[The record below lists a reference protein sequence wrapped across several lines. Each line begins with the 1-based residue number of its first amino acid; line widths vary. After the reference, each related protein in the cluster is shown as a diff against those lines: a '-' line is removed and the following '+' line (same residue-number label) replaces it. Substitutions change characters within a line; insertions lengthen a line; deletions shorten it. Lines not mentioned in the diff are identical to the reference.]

1 MTNKTKAMH
10 TERYLMAIF
19 MALAIAFAFPVS
31 LLSQEI
37 EVKVEEDDEEDPWAD
52 HEFAYEDEVLLDF
65 FDINR
70 EISKMRQETQEEI
83 AKVADEHGLSMER
96 FQQIAN
102 AAQIGQLGGG
112 NFTDEE
118 VEAFNNV
125 APLVT
130 QLQRQ
135 MQQEAQEIITEGDL
149 SMEKYREIL
158 GSFREDTEL
167 QEYVTYLARERARQE
182 ILEERK
188 EEARRKLEEEKKKE
202 EEEEEEEEG
211 EEGN

>member
-1 MTNKTKAMH
+1 MTNNTKAMYA
-10 TERYLMAIF
+10 EKYLMAIF
-19 MALAIAFAFPVS
+19 IAVAIAFAFPVS

-37 EVKVEEDDEEDPWAD
+37 EVKVEENDEEDPWED

-70 EISKMRQETQEEI
+70 EISRMRQETQQEI

-102 AAQIGQLGGG
+102 AAQIGQLDGG

-125 APLVT
+125 APMVT

-135 MQQEAQEIITEGDL
+135 MQQEVQVIVDEGDL
-149 SMEKYREIL
+149 SMDKYREIL
-158 GSFREDTEL
+158 GSFREDAEL

-182 ILEERK
+182 VIEQRK
-188 EEARRKLEEEKKKE
+188 EEARRELEEEKEKE
-202 EEEEEEEEG
+202 EEEEEEE
-211 EEGN
+211 GN